1 MLSSLLTILLEMQNI
16 HLELELELEPDREP
30 DMFDNDEEYVGVD
43 DEGKH
48 ATETCPYIAN
58 KHSSNYKPK
67 VT

>member
-1 MLSSLLTILLEMQNI
+1 
-16 HLELELELEPDREP
+16 
-30 DMFDNDEEYVGVD
+30 MFDNDEEYVGVD

-58 KHSSNYKPK
+58 KHSSNYRPK